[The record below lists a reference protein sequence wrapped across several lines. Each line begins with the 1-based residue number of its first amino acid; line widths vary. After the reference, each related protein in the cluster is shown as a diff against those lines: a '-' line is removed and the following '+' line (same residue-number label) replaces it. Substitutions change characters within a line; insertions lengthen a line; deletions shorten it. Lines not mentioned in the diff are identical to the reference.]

1 MPTLFLLF
9 NHRLTPD
16 QETDA
21 RQSLGVS
28 AFEYLPEPLQAI
40 WSQVPPDAASL
51 ITYLEPVRTW
61 LASQARSGD
70 FVLIQGDYGATY
82 LLVQAAVKLGL
93 TALHGTTARQ
103 TLEHPQP
110 DGSVKIE
117 RVFRHAR
124 FRPYEQS

>member
-21 RQSLGVS
+21 TQSLGVT
-28 AFEYLPEPLQAI
+28 ECIYLPETLQPL
-40 WSQVPPDAASL
+40 WSQVPPEAESL
-51 ITYLEPVRTW
+51 VAYLEPLRLW
-61 LASQARSGD
+61 LSEQARAGD
-70 FVLIQGDYGATY
+70 YVLVQGDYGATY
-82 LLVQAAVKLGL
+82 LMVQQAFRLGL
-93 TALHGTTARQ
+93 IPVHGTTARQ
-103 TLEHPQP
+103 TLEQVQP

-124 FRPYEQS
+124 FREYE